1 MPRRFNGSIP
11 RPQSRRFR
19 VSVPDADESVLEWIG
34 AQSDLSASVRALIR
48 DAIERNGYRDATCY
62 PVQQQPRRGRPPKQL
77 KQLDQAVQVDQ
88 AEQSEQFVTIDG
100 HRIAAQSIGILMP
113 KAELDRELL
122 MVPASHDGE
131 LDETVEALPESDVAD
146 ESVESDDSD
155 NTADAKTGSA
165 HENAIE
171 DMLGALR

>member
-62 PVQQQPRRGRPPKQL
+62 PVQQQPRRGRPPKQ
-77 KQLDQAVQVDQ
+77 
-88 AEQSEQFVTIDG
+88 AEQ
-100 HRIAAQSIGILMP
+100 IAAQSIGILMP
-113 KAELDRELL
+113 KAELDRELP

-155 NTADAKTGSA
+155 NMADANTGSA

>member
-62 PVQQQPRRGRPPKQL
+62 PVQQQPRRGRPPKQ
-77 KQLDQAVQVDQ
+77 
-88 AEQSEQFVTIDG
+88 AEQ
-100 HRIAAQSIGILMP
+100 IAAQSIGILMP

>member
-48 DAIERNGYRDATCY
+48 DAIERHGYRDATCY
-62 PVQQQPRRGRPPKQL
+62 PVQQQPRRGRPPKL
-77 KQLDQAVQVDQ
+77 TEQ
-88 AEQSEQFVTIDG
+88 AEQLETVDEHPIPEQ
-100 HRIAAQSIGILMP
+100 IAALVEP
-113 KAELDRELL
+113 KMELL
-122 MVPASHDGE
+122 MVRAS
-131 LDETVEALPESDVAD
+131 D
-146 ESVESDDSD
+146 ESRDEDVDVPRESEVLDDADDSD
-155 NTADAKTGSA
+155 NTADAETGSA
-165 HENAIE
+165 NENAIE

>member
-62 PVQQQPRRGRPPKQL
+62 PVQQQPRRGRPPKQ
-77 KQLDQAVQVDQ
+77 VEQVDQ

-100 HRIAAQSIGILMP
+100 HQIAAQSIGILMP
-113 KAELDRELL
+113 KPELDRELL

-155 NTADAKTGSA
+155 NTADAKTSSA

>member
-62 PVQQQPRRGRPPKQL
+62 PVQQQPRRGRPPKQAE
-77 KQLDQAVQVDQ
+77 QADQ
-88 AEQSEQFVTIDG
+88 AEQLETVDG
-100 HRIAAQSIGILMP
+100 HPIPDQIAALVEP
-113 KAELDRELL
+113 KMELL
-122 MVPASHDGE
+122 MVRAS
-131 LDETVEALPESDVAD
+131 D
-146 ESVESDDSD
+146 ESRDEDVDVPRESEVLDDSD
-155 NTADAKTGSA
+155 DTADAETGSA
-165 HENAIE
+165 NENAIE